1 MFCLPPAINRKLRAA
16 IESGELNVDDLIVK
30 TGDERVALL
39 TPHVGAKYAENTSKR
54 FASKFNTELSEE
66 AVKDIIDSMAKVNKL
81 RASAPKLTE
90 KEWEKLAKG
99 PAWAEEYTALQSRM
113 EARIN
118 PRSKLGVRE
127 SAKGFL
133 KEEYQRI
140 VDQPTKLDV
149 GIQAISSAARV
160 LTSPV
165 YKSLKASADLSYA
178 LRQGFKV
185 MTRNPKEWKNA
196 MKESFA
202 QIAAITDR
210 NKADAILDA
219 YKARYYAHPNYD
231 KLVVDGK
238 LAFGVVE
245 DWFPTHIAEKIPA
258 LGNIFKSSNNAFT
271 VFSQSA
277 RFGLANDMLMRQEAL
292 LGRALTPEELQS
304 IAYVANS
311 ITGRGS
317 LGRLE
322 AISGH
327 LNKLFFSAR
336 YISSQLDTFAMPFNR
351 SLTPFARQEALKS
364 SVATLG
370 SIAAI
375 MATAS
380 AFGEVEGDPRSTNF
394 GKMRIEGTNNWVDL
408 TAGIGSYI
416 TLASR
421 QYTGESVDS
430 KGRVVKLGDPKVY
443 KGSTRTDVAFQWFEN
458 KLAPAPSL
466 VNQVYGKG
474 ELYGG
479 DKPTVPRVATELL
492 VPISLANMI
501 DYMSKEE
508 TATALLMGASDIL
521 GASVKTPY

>member
-16 IESGELNVDDLIVK
+16 IESGELNVDELIKK
-30 TGDERVALL
+30 TGDDRVALL

-66 AVKDIIDSMAKVNKL
+66 AIKDIVDSMAKVNKL
-81 RASAPKLTE
+81 RASAPKLTVE
-90 KEWEKLAKG
+90 TWEKTSKG
-99 PAWAEEYTALQSRM
+99 PAWAEEYVALQRRM

-118 PRSKLGVRE
+118 PRSTQGATE

-133 KEEYQRI
+133 KEEYRRI
-140 VDQPTKLDV
+140 ADQPTKSEIV
-149 GIQAISSAARV
+149 IQAISSASKV

-178 LRQGFKV
+178 LRQGFKI
-185 MTRNPKEWKNA
+185 MTKSPTQWKNA
-196 MKESFA
+196 MTESFKH
-202 QIAAITDR
+202 IAAITDR
-210 NKADAILDA
+210 NKADALMDA

-238 LAFGVVE
+238 LAFGIVE

-277 RFGLANDMLMRQEAL
+277 RFGLANDMMERQVANI
-292 LGRALTPEELQS
+292 GRELTPEELKS

-322 AISGH
+322 SISGH

-336 YISSQLDTFAMPFNR
+336 YISSQFDTFTMPFK
-351 SLTPFARQEALKS
+351 LGLHTFAGKEALKS

-380 AFGEVEGDPRSTNF
+380 AFGEVEGDMRSTNF
-394 GKMRIEGTNNWVDL
+394 GKMRIDGTNNWIDL
-408 TAGIGSYI
+408 TAGIGSYL
-416 TLASR
+416 TLAAR
-421 QYTGESVDS
+421 QITGESVDG
-430 KGRVVKLGDPKVY
+430 KGKVIKLGDPRVY
-443 KGSTRTDVAFQWFEN
+443 KAPTRTDVAVNWFEN

-466 VNQVYGKG
+466 INQVFGKG

-479 DKPTVPRVATELL
+479 KKPTVPRVATELL

-501 DYMSKEE
+501 DYMSKED
-508 TATALLMGASDIL
+508 TATALLMGVSDVL

>member
-16 IESGELNVDDLIVK
+16 IESGELSVDDLVSK
-30 TGDERVALL
+30 TGDARTALL
-39 TPHVGAKYAENTSKR
+39 APHVGAKYAENTSKR
-54 FASKFNTELSEE
+54 FASKFNTELSED

-81 RASAPKLTE
+81 RATAPKITE
-90 KEWEKLAKG
+90 DAWEKLTTAPK
-99 PAWAEEYTALQSRM
+99 WSEEYTALQRRM
-113 EARIN
+113 EERIN
-118 PRSKLGVRE
+118 PRSKLGAVE
-127 SAKGFL
+127 SSKAFL

-140 VDQPTKLDV
+140 ADQPTKLDV
-149 GIQAISSAARV
+149 GIQAVSSAARA

-165 YKSLKASADLSYA
+165 YKSLKASSDLSYA

-185 MTRNPKEWKNA
+185 MTKNPTQWKNA
-196 MKESFA
+196 MKESFQ
-202 QIAAITDR
+202 QIASITNR
-210 NKADAILDA
+210 EKADALMDA

-277 RFGLANDMLMRQEAL
+277 RFGLANDMLKRQEAL
-292 LGRALTPEELQS
+292 LGHALSPEELQS

-336 YISSQLDTFAMPFNR
+336 YISSQLDTFTMPFNR

-375 MATAS
+375 MSTAS
-380 AFGEVEGDPRSTNF
+380 AFGEVEWDPRSTNF
-394 GKMRIEGTNNWVDL
+394 GKIKLSGTNNWIDL

-416 TLASR
+416 TLTSR
-421 QYTGESVDS
+421 QITGESVDG
-430 KGRVVKLGDPKVY
+430 KGKVVKLGDPKVY
-443 KGSTRTDVAFQWFEN
+443 KAPTRTDVGFQWFEN

-466 VNQVYGKG
+466 INQVYGKG

-479 DKPTVPRVATELL
+479 KEPTIPRVATELI
-492 VPISLANMI
+492 VPISWANMY
-501 DYMSKEE
+501 DYMSNED

>member
-16 IESGELNVDDLIVK
+16 IESGELSVDDLITQ
-30 TGDERVALL
+30 TGDARAALL
-39 TPHVGAKYAENTSKR
+39 IPHVGAKYAENTSKR
-54 FASKFNTELSEE
+54 FASKFNTELSED

-81 RASAPKLTE
+81 RTSAPKLTTE
-90 KEWEKLAKG
+90 AWEKLAKA
-99 PAWAEEYTALQSRM
+99 PAWSEEYVALQSRM

-118 PRSKLGVRE
+118 PRSKLGVVE
-127 SAKGFL
+127 SSKAFL

-140 VDQPTKLDV
+140 ADQPTKLDV
-149 GIQAISSAARV
+149 GIQGVSSAARA

-185 MTRNPKEWKNA
+185 MTKNPTQWKKSMVDA
-196 MKESFA
+196 FEHV
-202 QIAAITDR
+202 AAITDS
-210 NKADAILDA
+210 NKADAIMDA

-231 KLVVDGK
+231 KLVVEGK
-238 LAFGVVE
+238 LAFGIVE

-258 LGNIFKSSNNAFT
+258 LGNVFKSSNNAFT
-271 VFSQSA
+271 VFSQSS
-277 RFGLANDMLMRQEAL
+277 RFGLANDMMEKQVAKI
-292 LGRALTPEELQS
+292 GRDLTSEELQS

-336 YISSQLDTFAMPFNR
+336 YISSQLDTFTMPFNR
-351 SLTPFARQEALKS
+351 SLTPFARQEALNS

-370 SIAAI
+370 TIAVVMSA
-375 MATAS
+375 AS
-380 AFGEVEGDPRSTNF
+380 AFGEVEWDPRSTNF
-394 GKMRIEGTNNWVDL
+394 GKVRVPGTKNWIDL

-421 QYTGESVDS
+421 QVTGESIDG
-430 KGRVVKLGDPKVY
+430 KGKVIKLGDPKVY
-443 KGSTRTDVAFQWFEN
+443 KAPTRTDVGFQWFQN

-466 VNQVYGKG
+466 INQVYGKG
-474 ELYGG
+474 QLYGG
-479 DKPTVPRVATELL
+479 AVPTIPRVAVELL
-492 VPISLANMI
+492 VPISAANMY
-501 DYMSKEE
+501 DYMTKED
-508 TATALLMGASDIL
+508 TAAALLMGASDLL